1 MVQSG
6 RVKALYIPE
15 DKIHEIKNRVNI
27 VDVIGEF
34 VQLKPSGKNYKG
46 LCPFHSEKTPSFIV
60 SPARGIFHCFGCGVG
75 GNVFNFLMKLKGIG
89 FPEAV
94 KLLADRVGISVHT
107 ETGMSEK
114 RRHEADALYKI
125 LQETAVLYQKNL
137 LSSTGAYARKYLK
150 ERSVTAQMVQ
160 DFHIGYASDSWDSV
174 LVAMQGHGF
183 TSEQIEEAGLV
194 VRNKRGTGFYDRFRN
209 RIMFPIQDSIGR
221 FIGFGGRI
229 LNTERQDVP
238 KYINTNENR
247 LFHKGAH
254 LYGFFQAENSIRKE
268 GCVFITEGYID
279 VIRMHEQGF
288 TNTLAPLGTALTDQ
302 QISLILRFTSTVYLV
317 FDPDL
322 AGMNAVLKSSSLLHS
337 RGIDPIIIHLPS
349 GFDPGDFFDTYS
361 AADFKLL
368 LEDRIS
374 GLDYIVNSFIDSKK
388 RYTANEKIVILQ
400 TLSEYYTR
408 MADEILKEDFSH
420 KVAAALKTDA
430 DLIKRKFSQFTRKKV
445 IDTQP
450 STHQRIS
457 TIDTELHLLLLI
469 INNPE
474 LFQIAGTRLDESY
487 FNGKWTKK
495 LWNAINGMCD
505 VKGWNA
511 ASVFTVIQNDTFKDY
526 LSGRLLE
533 ESLNYNPKEQLI
545 DYVAKL
551 KEIKLKKHLAD
562 INQRLKTAEL
572 ENDEKCITG
581 LIAEKNTFRNEL
593 DKLRSLRLN
602 KDRLQ

>member
-1 MVQSG
+1 M
-6 RVKALYIPE
+6 KALYIPE
-15 DKIHEIKNRVNI
+15 DKINEIKNRVNI
-27 VDVIGEF
+27 VDIIGEF

-46 LCPFHSEKTPSFIV
+46 LCPFHSEKTPSFTV

-75 GNVFNFLMKLKGIG
+75 GNVFNFLMKFKGIG

-94 KLLADRVGISVHT
+94 KLLADRVGISVQT
-107 ETGMSEK
+107 KTGVSDK
-114 RRHEADALYKI
+114 RHYEVDALYKI

-137 LSSTGAYARKYLK
+137 LSSAGTNARKYLK
-150 ERSVTAQMVQ
+150 ERSITARMVQ
-160 DFHIGYASDSWDSV
+160 EFHIGYASDSWDSV

-183 TSEQIEEAGLV
+183 TSVQIEEAGLAV
-194 VRNKRGTGFYDRFRN
+194 KNKRGTGFYDRFRN

-221 FIGFGGRI
+221 YIGFGGRI
-229 LNTERQDVP
+229 LNNEQQDVP

-288 TNTLAPLGTALTDQ
+288 INTLAPLGTALTDQ
-302 QISLILRFTSTVYLV
+302 HISLILRHTGTVYLL
-317 FDPDL
+317 FDPDR
-322 AGMNAVLKSSSLLHS
+322 AGMNAALKSTSLLHTRS
-337 RGIDPIIIHLPS
+337 IDPYIIRLPS

-400 TLSEYYTR
+400 ALSEHYTG
-408 MADEILKEDFSH
+408 MTDEILKEDFSH
-420 KVAAALKTDA
+420 KVAAALKTDT
-430 DLIKRKFSQFTRKKV
+430 DLIKRKFSQFSRKKV
-445 IDTQP
+445 AHIDTQP
-450 STHQRIS
+450 STHKRIS
-457 TIDTELHLLLLI
+457 TVDTELHLLLLI
-469 INNPE
+469 LNNPE
-474 LFQIAGTRLDESY
+474 LFPIAGTRLDESY
-487 FNGKWTKK
+487 FYGKWTKK
-495 LWNAINGMCD
+495 LWNAISGMRD

-511 ASVFTVIQNDTFKDY
+511 ASVFTIIENDTFKDY

-545 DYVAKL
+545 DLVAKL
-551 KEIKLKKHLAD
+551 KEIRLKKHLAD

-572 ENDEKCITG
+572 EDDEKCIAE

-602 KDRLQ
+602 KDRL